1 MSLEILETAPFKD
14 FDSFLLWQQRSLQ
27 KEVYP
32 FNKDVWSK
40 VKKNKTLLCHD
51 MKGGYLEDR
60 YNNFFF

>member
-1 MSLEILETAPFKD
+1 MSITILETAPFKD
-14 FDSFLLWQQRSLQ
+14 FESFLQWKDHSVH

-32 FNKDVWSK
+32 FNKDAWSK

-60 YNNFFF
+60 

>member
-1 MSLEILETAPFKD
+1 MSFEIFETAPFKD
-14 FDSFLLWQQRSLQ
+14 FESFLKWKHHNGVN

-32 FNKDVWSK
+32 FNKEEWSK

-60 YNNFFF
+60 